1 MSAVPLLRVV
11 LDTNIVFEGLTRCG
25 GAAGM
30 LVDAWLAGQI
40 YVCVSNA
47 MAYEYVDV
55 LSRKLSK
62 ARWERVKPVLAVLL
76 TRAHFVALYYRWR
89 PISPDPGDDHVID
102 CAMNAGAIVVTAN
115 IRHFVTAQESLG
127 LRVID
132 AVEAV
137 RRMMGDWGPEQKR

>member
-11 LDTNIVFEGLTRCG
+11 LDTNIVFEGLTKRG
-25 GAAGM
+25 DAAGT
-30 LVDAWLAGQI
+30 LVEAWLAGQI
-40 YVCVSNA
+40 YVCVSNE

-62 ARWERVKPVLAVLL
+62 ARWERTKPVLAALL
-76 TRAHFVALYYRWR
+76 TRAHFVVLHYKWR

-115 IRHFVTAQESLG
+115 LRHFQTAQESLG
-127 LRVID
+127 LRVIT
-132 AVEAV
+132 ATEAV
-137 RRMMGDWGPEQKR
+137 RRMTSQVA

>member
-1 MSAVPLLRVV
+1 MSSVPLLKVV
-11 LDTNIVFEGLTRCG
+11 LDTDIVFEGLTRRG

-40 YVCVSNA
+40 CVYVSNA

-62 ARWERVKPVLAVLL
+62 MRWERVKPVLAVLL
-76 TRAHFVALYYRWR
+76 TRAHFVVLYYRWR

-102 CAMNAGAIVVTAN
+102 CAMNAGATVVTAN
-115 IRHFVTAQESLG
+115 LRHFRAAEDSLG

-132 AVEAV
+132 ATEAI
-137 RRMMGDWGPEQKR
+137 RRIAGEVAPE